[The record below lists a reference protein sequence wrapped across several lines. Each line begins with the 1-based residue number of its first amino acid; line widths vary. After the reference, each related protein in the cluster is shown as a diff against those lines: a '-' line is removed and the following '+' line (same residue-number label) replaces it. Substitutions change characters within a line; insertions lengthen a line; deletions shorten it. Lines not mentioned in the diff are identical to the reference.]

1 MEGNFSF
8 IIAHLKVHCKA
19 RSRKIRV
26 SWLTAKDGNSR
37 CSLCDCIRLGTCIQP
52 AWLVGTH
59 LQSLPIP
66 LAHSFTSVCFGQLP
80 HFALTVWFS
89 KNKEEMGK
97 EICVQHGYREMCLEV
112 RVFGAKWWLPGGQ
125 PVSAQLGKRTNGKNK
140 CIDGTPTEMVS
151 KGETQ
156 KKP

>member
-1 MEGNFSF
+1 M
-8 IIAHLKVHCKA
+8 
-19 RSRKIRV
+19 
-26 SWLTAKDGNSR
+26 
-37 CSLCDCIRLGTCIQP
+37 
-52 AWLVGTH
+52 
-59 LQSLPIP
+59 
-66 LAHSFTSVCFGQLP
+66 QLP
-80 HFALTVWFS
+80 HFALTLWFS
-89 KNKEEMGK
+89 KNREEMGK
-97 EICVQHGYREMCLEV
+97 EICVQDGSRGMCLEV